1 MYSVNLVCSCWYI
14 RLLKFRNMVV
24 SNGNV
29 DMEEGTL
36 EIGMGMHFLVI
47 PVQLYFTI

>member
-1 MYSVNLVCSCWYI
+1 MLVYQASK
-14 RLLKFRNMVV
+14 KFRNMVV

-36 EIGMGMHFLVI
+36 EIGMGMHFLFI
-47 PVQLYFTI
+47 SVQRE